1 MTLWAELD
9 RDGFEQFVWCR
20 DRESDLQAFIAIHST
35 ARGPALGGCR
45 LWPYTNQEDAARDAM
60 RLARS
65 MTYKAAAAGLPY
77 GGGKA
82 VVVGRPG
89 DAGNDRRFE
98 ALGRFIERLNGSYL
112 TGVDVGTTPYEMD
125 AVLRSTGYVTDT
137 TGSMGGS
144 GDWTADMTAY
154 GVISGM
160 KATAKL
166 VFGSS
171 RLQGRTI
178 AVQGLGKVGWALCR
192 YLHREGARL
201 IVSDLNVRLVERAV
215 AEYRAMP
222 IAADRIYE
230 VSCDIFSPCAMG
242 GILNETTIRLL
253 QCRIIAGSANN
264 QLAAPEHAEQLWQR
278 GIMYAPDFVINAGG
292 IIATAAELEGD
303 GPFRTRS
310 RVRRIA
316 GTLAE
321 TYAEAEA
328 ADVTPAEAAD
338 RLAERMLRTEADPP
352 GTNDSRGTRRV

>member
-20 DRESDLQAFIAIHST
+20 ERESDLLAFIAIHST

-45 LWPYTNQEDAARDAM
+45 LWPYANPEDAARDAM
-60 RLARS
+60 KLARS

-82 VVVGRPG
+82 VVIGRPG
-89 DAGNDRRFE
+89 DASNDRRFE

-112 TGVDVGTTPYEMD
+112 TGVDVGTTPREMD

-154 GVISGM
+154 GVMAGL
-160 KATAKL
+160 KATARL
-166 VFGSS
+166 VSGTS
-171 RLQGRTI
+171 RLHGRSV

-192 YLHREGARL
+192 YLHREGVRL
-201 IVSDLNVRLVERAV
+201 IVTDLNIQLVERAV
-215 AEYRAMP
+215 TAFQAMP
-222 IAADRIYE
+222 VAASRIYE
-230 VSCDIFSPCAMG
+230 VPCDIFAPCAMG
-242 GILNETTIRLL
+242 GILNEDSIKLL
-253 QCRIIAGSANN
+253 QCRIVAGSANN
-264 QLAAPEHAEQLWQR
+264 QLAAPEHAELLRRR
-278 GIMYAPDFVINAGG
+278 GILYAPDYVINAGG
-292 IIATAAELEGD
+292 LIATAAELDGD

-316 GTLAE
+316 DTLTAA
-321 TYAEAEA
+321 YAEADA
-328 ADVTPAEAAD
+328 AGITTAEAAD
-338 RLAERMLRTEADPP
+338 RLTERMLQVACSQSD
-352 GTNDSRGTRRV
+352 G